1 MNDFTYAQYKTE
13 MLNCMIKIDKGIK
26 TVDDEIRELKRRIEG
41 VKGSRGQRAIE
52 EAKKENQK
60 LDEEIKKLQAEKKQE
75 SANMEAKAAEFNALK
90 AQYGV

>member
-13 MLNCMIKIDKGIK
+13 MMNCMIKIDKGIK

-41 VKGSRGQRAIE
+41 VKGARGQRAIE

-60 LDEEIKKLQAEKKQE
+60 LDEEIKKLQAEKNKNLQTWKQKQL
-75 SANMEAKAAEFNALK
+75 NLMH
-90 AQYGV
+90 